1 MKHRSGR
8 VRLAGRLV
16 KARARGRPHTLSHLI
31 TSRCN
36 ARCETCLWR
45 DGTSEEADT
54 PTIAWLYREAARAG
68 FAQLVVWGGEPLL
81 RDDLD
86 DVLAVAKRAG
96 LYTTL
101 ISNGWL
107 IAARWPELRG
117 NVDALILSVDDVGVA
132 HDRLRGMPGLYD
144 RVSEFALSLQSDPL
158 APLLLLNTV
167 LSRRNL
173 GALSRV
179 AVVAKAWRAGLFF
192 CPMETGQ
199 MQSTGFVESLSHLAL
214 PPGELSAAAREARRL
229 RGEGYPILATRAY
242 LDLLESDPGLAG
254 YRCRAPHSLMTVGAD
269 GAVRDCRRHDQP
281 ITNVM
286 ELRASGQALSEAL
299 ALPRRLKLLAEADS
313 CSACNN
319 PDVIELSWLWDL
331 RPVMLQ
337 KFVRLAAR

>member
-8 VRLAGRLV
+8 VRLAGRLAT
-16 KARARGRPHTLSHLI
+16 ARALGRPYTLSHLI

-45 DGTSEEADT
+45 DGTSEEADAQ
-54 PTIAWLYREAARAG
+54 TIAWLYREAARAG

-81 RDDLD
+81 RDDLG
-86 DVLAVAKRAG
+86 DVLAVAKRVG

-107 IAARWPELRG
+107 MAARWPELRG

-132 HDRLRGMPGLYD
+132 HDRLRAMPGLYG
-144 RVSEFALSLQSDPL
+144 RVGEFALSLQADPL

-167 LSRRNL
+167 LSRQNL

-179 AVVAKAWRAGLFF
+179 AVVAKSWRAGLFF

-214 PPGELSAAAREARRL
+214 TPEELSAAAREARRL
-229 RGEGYPILATRAY
+229 GGEGYPILATGAY
-242 LDLLESDPGLAG
+242 LDLLENDPGLAG

-281 ITNVM
+281 IANVM

-299 ALPRRLKLLAEADS
+299 ALPRRRELLAEADS

-331 RPVMLQ
+331 RPVMLK
-337 KFVRLAAR
+337 KFVRLAAH